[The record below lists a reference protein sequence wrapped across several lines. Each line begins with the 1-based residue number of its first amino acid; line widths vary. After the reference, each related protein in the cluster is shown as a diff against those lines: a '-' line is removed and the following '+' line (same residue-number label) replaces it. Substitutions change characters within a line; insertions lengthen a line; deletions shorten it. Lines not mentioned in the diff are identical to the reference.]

1 MIPIKDNLRYLSFA
15 KVSVAIFA
23 INVLMYIGQ
32 LMLGSAAELNTTI
45 QYYLPF
51 REGFEIAFTTAQPDL
66 ILRSLLSLLA
76 AMFLHGS
83 FMHLFGNM
91 CFFFAFAP
99 AVEAR
104 MGSFRF
110 ACFYL
115 LSGLV
120 ATLTFLVTDME
131 GYAHI
136 LGASGAIGGVL
147 GAYVI
152 YYPKARVECWMPPFT
167 FATTFSVF
175 FLGWYFLEQWMSV
188 ASSMTATAGES
199 AGVAFWAH
207 IGGMMFGMAV
217 AASIAMFDVGLLRRK
232 FLAFYALTL
241 ALVYGAA
248 MIPAHGWMMVT
259 PIVVATIALTVVA
272 HLRLFGQPLQAWRA
286 SIGVSL
292 MTLSMTAVLRL
303 CVEELI
309 STFSHSA
316 GLNQDLHFAAAVVI
330 VMVVSVCVAIAARTL
345 PVVVEPVVIVPV
357 PRKED
362 RIFAEVVY
370 DSIGAFFS
378 SLSKD
383 IWRGV
388 EYTLSMLAIGTS
400 FARTTVVP
408 ALSQWLKLRHHKWAK

>member
-1 MIPIKDNLRYLSFA
+1 MIPIKDNLRYLNFA

-23 INVLMYIGQ
+23 INVLMYVGQ

-104 MGSFRF
+104 MGGFRF
-110 ACFYL
+110 AVFYL

-131 GYAHI
+131 GTGHI

-147 GAYVI
+147 GAYVV
-152 YYPKARVECWMPPFT
+152 YYPKARIECWMPPFT

-188 ASSMTATAGES
+188 ASTMTGAS

-217 AASIAMFDVGLLRRK
+217 AAAIAMFDVGLLRRK
-232 FLAFYALTL
+232 LLAFYAITF
-241 ALVYGAA
+241 AMTCGAA
-248 MIPAHGWMMVT
+248 MIPTHGWMTGAPV
-259 PIVVATIALTVVA
+259 VVAMIALTVA
-272 HLRLFGQPLQAWRA
+272 THLRLLGQPWKEWR
-286 SIGVSL
+286 SSVNISL
-292 MTLSMTAVLRL
+292 MTLAVTSLLRL
-303 CVEELI
+303 CVQELV
-309 STFSHSA
+309 STANHSA
-316 GLNQDLHFAAAVVI
+316 GLNQDLHFGAAVII
-330 VMVVSVCVAIAARTL
+330 VMVVSVVVAIAARML
-345 PVVVEPVVIVPV
+345 PVVVKPVVIVPV

-362 RIFAEVVY
+362 RIFSEVVF
-370 DSIGAFFS
+370 DSIGAA
-378 SLSKD
+378 LSFLGEMFWK
-383 IWRGV
+383 GV
-388 EYTLSMLAIGTS
+388 DFVTDMYAAGRRIGT
-400 FARTTVVP
+400 TKVVP
-408 ALSQWLKLRHHKWAK
+408 ALIEGLKLRHHKWAK